1 MNVLVDTSVWSLS
14 LRRAKRVDDPAS
26 KELAEL
32 IREGRVV
39 MMGPIRQELL
49 SGIKARSQFELVRD
63 RLRAFPDLTLESAD
77 YEGAA
82 EAFNRCR
89 ERGIQ
94 GSNTDYLICSTALRR
109 QLAVYTTDN
118 DFLQYGR
125 VLELE
130 LHEPRR

>member
-1 MNVLVDTSVWSLS
+1 
-14 LRRAKRVDDPAS
+14 
-26 KELAEL
+26 
-32 IREGRVV
+32 

-49 SGIKARSQFELVRD
+49 SGIKTRLQFELVREH
-63 RLRAFPDLTLESAD
+63 LRAFPDLTLESAD

>member
-14 LRRAKRVDDPAS
+14 LRRAKRVDDTAS

-39 MMGPIRQELL
+39 MMGPIRQEIL
-49 SGIKARSQFELVRD
+49 SGIKVRSQFELLRD
-63 RLRAFPDLTLESAD
+63 HLGAFPDLPLESAD
-77 YEGAA
+77 YEDAA

-94 GSNTDYLICSTALRR
+94 GSNTNFLICSAALRR
-109 QLAVYTTDN
+109 ELAVYTTDN
-118 DFLQYGR
+118 DFFRYGK
-125 VLELE
+125 VLELK
-130 LHEPRR
+130 LHEPRG